1 MGDMG
6 ISLIVIAITGLG
18 IIGIFLFVQKRKK
31 ALEND
36 LRELSTQRGW
46 SYSPFKE
53 PLKWGYRLVSPDWTL
68 EAASVT
74 SGNSVEPSQNDVSQ
88 KTLINAPTLAIPGLL
103 LLHPRGKTSKPL
115 SPMEEKLAGLAARS
129 FSGGFYGDLLEIPAG
144 SADFRNQFIIMS
156 QTGDLDAKLISPQ
169 VESVLL
175 NWKGAR
181 PWIKFDSGGM
191 QIEIKGKHITNKE
204 EIKALADLADA
215 FASAFRGKK

>member
-18 IIGIFLFVQKRKK
+18 IIGIFLFVQQRKK

-36 LRELSTQRGW
+36 LRELSLQRGW
-46 SYSPFKE
+46 SYSSFKE
-53 PLKWGYRLVSPDWTL
+53 PLKWGYRLVSPDWAL
-68 EAASVT
+68 EAASEA
-74 SGNSVEPSQNDVSQ
+74 SGHSVEPSQNDVSQ
-88 KTLINAPTLAIPGLL
+88 KTLVTAPDLSEPGLL
-103 LLHPRGKTSKPL
+103 LIQPRGKNSKSL

-129 FSGGFYGDLLEIPAG
+129 FSGGFYGDLQEIPAG
-144 SADFRNQFIIMS
+144 SGDFRNQFIIMS

-215 FASAFRGKK
+215 FASAFRAK

>member
-68 EAASVT
+68 EAASVA

-88 KTLINAPTLAIPGLL
+88 KTLINAPTLAVPGLL
-103 LLHPRGKTSKPL
+103 LLQPRGKTSKPL

-129 FSGGFYGDLLEIPAG
+129 FSGGFYGDLQETPAG
-144 SADFRNQFIIMS
+144 SGDFRNQFITMS
-156 QTGDLDAKLISPQ
+156 QTGDLDARLISPQ

>member
-68 EAASVT
+68 EAASVA

-88 KTLINAPTLAIPGLL
+88 KTLINAPTLAVPGLL
-103 LLHPRGKTSKPL
+103 LLQPRGKTSKPL

-129 FSGGFYGDLLEIPAG
+129 FSGGFYGDLQEIPAG

-156 QTGDLDAKLISPQ
+156 QTGDLDSNLISPQ

-175 NWKGAR
+175 NWKGVR

>member
-68 EAASVT
+68 EAASVA

-88 KTLINAPTLAIPGLL
+88 KTLINAPTLAVPGLL
-103 LLHPRGKTSKPL
+103 LLQPRGKTSKPL

-129 FSGGFYGDLLEIPAG
+129 FQAVSMATCETPAG
-144 SADFRNQFIIMS
+144 SGDFRNQFITMS
-156 QTGDLDAKLISPQ
+156 ERGFGRQTYRP
-169 VESVLL
+169 VESVLF
-175 NWKGAR
+175 NWKGVR

-191 QIEIKGKHITNKE
+191 QIEIKANTSRIKE
-204 EIKALADLADA
+204 EIKALAIW
-215 FASAFRGKK
+215 RMP